1 MDQKKRT
8 EIASLGQFGLID
20 LLTSGFTPKNASTL
34 KGAGDD
40 AAVIAPGR
48 GEAVLCT
55 TDSFYEG
62 VDFDLTYFPLKHL
75 GYKAVTAGV
84 SDILAMNALPAQI
97 TVSLG
102 VSSKLPVEALQD
114 LYEGIAFACKEQEI
128 DLVGGDT
135 RASMTGLVI
144 TVTTLGYAKKEK
156 IVYRSGAQQN
166 DLVCITGNLGAAY
179 MGLQLLERE
188 KRVLANVE
196 NPEPQFKGY
205 EYLLEKYLKP
215 RPRTDIVRALAEEK
229 IRPTSMIDLSD
240 GLASDLQIVGLRRAH
255 LPRTH
260 PDRPADLGAGRG
272 DALGPGRCGSERR
285 RGLRTALHRAAFDAG
300 TDHAAG
306 PCGRHR
312 PHHPRLHGL
321 LPRDARR
328 AGHKAEGAGVS
339 RGITFPHITQK
350 KSADRSPA
358 DFSYRTPF
366 TFSSISPATLLC
378 GSASGSYA
386 RYRNN
391 AHVPASYSRRP
402 VRIGGHSH
410 KRSRYYSSTSLY
422 RKCSGLF

>member
-62 VDFDLTYFPLKHL
+62 VDFDLTYFPLKH
-75 GYKAVTAGV
+75 
-84 SDILAMNALPAQI
+84 PAQI

-188 KRVLANVE
+188 KRVLADVE

-240 GLASDLQIVGLRRAH
+240 GLASDLMQICKSSACGARIYLERIPIARQTSALAEEMHSDPVVAALNGGEDYELLFTVPLSMQEQIMRLGLV
-255 LPRTH
+255 
-260 PDRPADLGAGRG
+260 DVIG
-272 DALGPGRCGSERR
+272 
-285 RGLRTALHRAAFDAG
+285 
-300 TDHAAG
+300 
-306 PCGRHR
+306 
-312 PHHPRLHGL
+312 
-321 LPRDARR
+321 
-328 AGHKAEGAGVS
+328 
-339 RGITFPHITQK
+339 HIT
-350 KSADRSPA
+350 
-358 DFSYRTPF
+358 
-366 TFSSISPATLLC
+366 
-378 GSASGSYA
+378 
-386 RYRNN
+386 
-391 AHVPASYSRRP
+391 PASTGCYLVTP
-402 VRIGGHSH
+402 DGQDIKLKAQG
-410 KRSRYYSSTSLY
+410 
-422 RKCSGLF
+422 FPEE